1 MHNYLTTIYVRVGSS
16 LALVVFL
23 DDNLFTERNCASRQF
38 HEKIELEIVKTF
50 VGAGGGGWWAEG
62 LTEMNAMI
70 RSLF

>member
-62 LTEMNAMI
+62 LAEMNAMI